1 MYNIS
6 FRLNTSTRSC
16 KLDMKAIELEGDK
29 AKSIFEDRY
38 VWLLLIISLSVRIY
52 LSFLTYV
59 IKNDSVAYMQNAKYI
74 VSGDFLSALRHDYHP
89 LYSLIMA
96 VLYNVIPNME
106 LSGTIISVLFGTLTV
121 VVFYLIGK
129 SVFDQKVS
137 FVSSVILAFHP
148 YAVRFSADIISD
160 STYFFLFIS
169 ALGLGYFAI
178 ANRKLL
184 LVALTGICSA
194 LAYLTRPE
202 GVGILII
209 VAFWC
214 ALKDCARIKILWKEK
229 LISILILV
237 VSFLVFSMP
246 YIVFIKQDTGSW
258 SLTKKKKVS
267 NLAGLEKVIA
277 TLKSDRSVKEE
288 SDKEM
293 EEPDLVESKK
303 VVVAP
308 GNDRSVEEDN
318 NKKKDVSDLAVSEI
332 ELDALKNDR
341 LVKES
346 SDKKKSDRRDI
357 IRQMTAR
364 KSNFKIHLN
373 GIIHVIKKYVSTFH
387 PFLFILFIIGV
398 INWTRVDKKRFFG
411 IYVTSIILFHLI
423 ILYRLN
429 LTHLGHGDNIYQY
442 PSRRHL
448 MPLVIPAV
456 FFVGLGL
463 YVIGAWTHKKFHNCN
478 SIVGFK
484 ELLKSTWNVQLIVL
498 MIVVSVLLPKTLK
511 PQRFDKHG
519 IKVVGQWVRTN
530 SHKSSPAILSS
541 SLRNT
546 YYSGGKHFQAD
557 NINGALVY
565 ARAENVDYILL
576 TYREYMVLEEEIL
589 QYIKGNKITLAYKYP
604 EKEPLNKRSIF
615 LYEVL
620 D

>member
-1 MYNIS
+1 MEALELKNDKTKS
-6 FRLNTSTRSC
+6 FFN
-16 KLDMKAIELEGDK
+16 
-29 AKSIFEDRY
+29 DRY
-38 VWLLLIISLSVRIY
+38 IWLLLIISLSVRIY
-52 LSFLTYV
+52 LSVFTYV
-59 IKNDSVAYMQNAKYI
+59 IKNDSVAYMQNAKFFA
-74 VSGDFLSALRHDYHP
+74 SGDFSSALRHDYHP

-96 VLYNVIPNME
+96 VLYKAVPDME

-121 VVFYLIGK
+121 IAFYLVGK
-129 SVFDQKVS
+129 RVFDQKVS
-137 FVSSVILAFHP
+137 FVSSIVLAFHP

-160 STYFFLFIS
+160 STYFFFFIS

-178 ANRKLL
+178 TNRKILL
-184 LVALTGICSA
+184 FALTGICSA

-202 GVGILII
+202 GIGIIII

-214 ALKDCARIKILWKEK
+214 VLKDFVKIKVLWKEK

-246 YIVFIKQDTGSW
+246 YLVFIKQDTGSW

-267 NLAGLEKVIA
+267 NLAGLGKVLA
-277 TLKSDRSVKEE
+277 TL
-288 SDKEM
+288 
-293 EEPDLVESKK
+293 
-303 VVVAP
+303 
-308 GNDRSVEEDN
+308 G
-318 NKKKDVSDLAVSEI
+318 
-332 ELDALKNDR
+332 NDR
-341 LVKES
+341 LVKEEGDEKKEVPGPVES
-346 SDKKKSDRRDI
+346 EKVLDTLKSDRLVKEDSDKKKSYWKGI
-357 IRQMTAR
+357 VKQMTASR
-364 KSNFKIHLN
+364 SNFKIHLN
-373 GIIHVIKKYVSTFH
+373 GIIHVIKKYISTFH

-411 IYVTSIILFHLI
+411 IYVASIILFHLI

-429 LTHLGHGDNIYQY
+429 LTHLGQGDNIYQY

-463 YVIGAWTHKKFHNCN
+463 YVVGAWTHKKILNCN

-511 PQRFDKHG
+511 PQRFDKYG
-519 IKVVGQWVRTN
+519 IKVVGQWIRTN
-530 SHKSSPAILSS
+530 SHKSSLAVLSG

-557 NINGALVY
+557 NINGALIY
-565 ARAENVDYILL
+565 ARAKSVDYILI
-576 TYREYMVLEEEIL
+576 TYKEYTVLEEEIL
-589 QYIKGNKITLAYKYP
+589 QYIKDKKITLAYKYP

-615 LYEVL
+615 LYEIL
-620 D
+620 Y

>member
-1 MYNIS
+1 MEA
-6 FRLNTSTRSC
+6 L
-16 KLDMKAIELEGDK
+16 ELKNDK
-29 AKSIFEDRY
+29 TKNFFNDRY
-38 VWLLLIISLSVRIY
+38 IWLLLIISLSVRIY
-52 LSFLTYV
+52 LSVFTYV
-59 IKNDSVAYMQNAKYI
+59 IKNDSVAYMQNAKFFA
-74 VSGDFLSALRHDYHP
+74 SGDFSSALRHDYHP

-96 VLYNVIPNME
+96 VLYKAVPNME

-121 VVFYLIGK
+121 IAFYLVGIR
-129 SVFDQKVS
+129 VFDQKVS
-137 FVSSVILAFHP
+137 FVSSIVLAFHP

-160 STYFFLFIS
+160 STYFFFFIS

-178 ANRKLL
+178 TNRKIILF
-184 LVALTGICSA
+184 ALTGICSA

-202 GVGILII
+202 GIGIIII

-214 ALKDCARIKILWKEK
+214 VLKDFVKIKVLWKEK

-246 YIVFIKQDTGSW
+246 YLVFIKQDTGSW

-267 NLAGLEKVIA
+267 NLAGLEKVLA

-288 SDKEM
+288 SDKEK
-293 EEPDLVESKK
+293 EEPGLVEFEK
-303 VVVAP
+303 VLVAP
-308 GNDRSVEEDN
+308 GNDRSVEEGND
-318 NKKKDVSDLAVSEI
+318 KKKDVSDLAVSEK
-332 ELDALKNDR
+332 ELNTLKDDR
-341 LVKES
+341 LVKKG
-346 SDKKKSDRRDI
+346 SDRKKSYWSSTI
-357 IRQMTAR
+357 KQMTAS

-373 GIIHVIKKYVSTFH
+373 GIIHVIKKYISTFH

-411 IYVTSIILFHLI
+411 IYVASIILFHLI

-429 LTHLGHGDNIYQY
+429 LTHLGQGDNIYQY

-463 YVIGAWTHKKFHNCN
+463 YVVGAWTHKKFHNCN
-478 SIVGFK
+478 FIVGFK

-511 PQRFDKHG
+511 PQRFDKYG
-519 IKVVGQWVRTN
+519 IKVVGQWIRTN
-530 SHKSSPAILSS
+530 SHKSSPAILSG

-546 YYSGGKHFQAD
+546 YYSGGKHFQAE
-557 NINGALVY
+557 NINGALGY
-565 ARAENVDYILL
+565 ARAKNVDYILI
-576 TYREYMVLEEEIL
+576 TYKEYIVLEEEIL
-589 QYIKGNKITLAYKYP
+589 QHVKDKKIELAYKYP
-604 EKEPLNKRSIF
+604 EKKPLKRRSVL

-620 D
+620 Y

>member
-1 MYNIS
+1 MEA
-6 FRLNTSTRSC
+6 L
-16 KLDMKAIELEGDK
+16 ELKNDK
-29 AKSIFEDRY
+29 TKNFFNDRY
-38 VWLLLIISLSVRIY
+38 IWLLLIISLSVRIY
-52 LSFLTYV
+52 LSVFTYV
-59 IKNDSVAYMQNAKYI
+59 IKNDSVAYMQNAKFFA
-74 VSGDFLSALRHDYHP
+74 SGDFSSALRHDYHP

-96 VLYNVIPNME
+96 VLYKAVPNME

-121 VVFYLIGK
+121 IAFYLVGIR
-129 SVFDQKVS
+129 VFDQKVS
-137 FVSSVILAFHP
+137 FVSSIVLAFHP
-148 YAVRFSADIISD
+148 YAVRFSADLISD
-160 STYFFLFIS
+160 STYFFFFIS

-178 ANRKLL
+178 TNRKIILF
-184 LVALTGICSA
+184 ALTGICSA

-202 GVGILII
+202 GIGIIII

-214 ALKDCARIKILWKEK
+214 VLKDFVKIKILWKEK

-246 YIVFIKQDTGSW
+246 YLVFIKQDTGSW

-267 NLAGLEKVIA
+267 NLAGLEKVLA

-288 SDKEM
+288 SDKEK
-293 EEPDLVESKK
+293 EEPGLVEFEK
-303 VVVAP
+303 VLVAP
-308 GNDRSVEEDN
+308 GNDRSVEEGND
-318 NKKKDVSDLAVSEI
+318 KKKDVSDLAVSEK
-332 ELDALKNDR
+332 ELNTLKDDR
-341 LVKES
+341 LVKKG
-346 SDKKKSDRRDI
+346 SDRKKSYWSSTI
-357 IRQMTAR
+357 KQMTAS

-373 GIIHVIKKYVSTFH
+373 GIIHVIKKYISTFH

-411 IYVTSIILFHLI
+411 IYVASIILFHLI

-429 LTHLGHGDNIYQY
+429 LTHLGQGDNIYQY

-463 YVIGAWTHKKFHNCN
+463 YVVGAWTHKKFHNCN
-478 SIVGFK
+478 FIVGFK

-511 PQRFDKHG
+511 PQRFDKYG
-519 IKVVGQWVRTN
+519 IKVVGQWIRTN
-530 SHKSSPAILSS
+530 SHKSSPAILSG

-546 YYSGGKHFQAD
+546 YYSGGKHFQAE
-557 NINGALVY
+557 NISGALDY
-565 ARAENVDYILL
+565 ARAKNVDYILI
-576 TYREYMVLEEEIL
+576 TYKEYIVLEEEIL
-589 QYIKGNKITLAYKYP
+589 QHVKDKKIELAYKYP
-604 EKEPLNKRSIF
+604 EKKPLKRRSVL

-620 D
+620 Y

>member
-1 MYNIS
+1 M
-6 FRLNTSTRSC
+6 RS
-16 KLDMKAIELEGDK
+16 MELEDDK
-29 AKSIFEDRY
+29 TKSFLNDRY

-52 LSFLTYV
+52 LSVFTYV
-59 IKNDSVAYMQNAKYI
+59 IKNDSVAYMQNAKFFA
-74 VSGDFLSALRHDYHP
+74 SGDFSSALRHDYHP

-96 VLYNVIPNME
+96 VLYKAVPNME

-121 VVFYLIGK
+121 IAFYLVGK

-137 FVSSVILAFHP
+137 FVSSIVLAFHP

-160 STYFFLFIS
+160 STYFFFFIS

-178 ANRKLL
+178 TNRKILL
-184 LVALTGICSA
+184 FALTGICSA

-202 GVGILII
+202 GIGIIII

-214 ALKDCARIKILWKEK
+214 VLKDFVKIKVLWKEK

-246 YIVFIKQDTGSW
+246 YLVFIKQDTGSW

-267 NLAGLEKVIA
+267 NLAGLENVLA
-277 TLKSDRSVKEE
+277 TLKSDRLVKKE
-288 SDKEM
+288 SDKEK
-293 EEPDLVESKK
+293 EVPGLVESNK
-303 VVVAP
+303 VLVTP
-308 GNDRSVEEDN
+308 RSDRSVEEDN
-318 NKKKDVSDLAVSEI
+318 NKKKDVSDLAMSEKG
-332 ELDALKNDR
+332 LDTLKNDR

-346 SDKKKSDRRDI
+346 SDKKKSDRRDV

-429 LTHLGHGDNIYQY
+429 LTHLGQGDNIYQY

-463 YVIGAWTHKKFHNCN
+463 YVVGAWTHKKFHNCN

-484 ELLKSTWNVQLIVL
+484 ELLKSTWKIQLIVL
-498 MIVVSVLLPKTLK
+498 MIVISILLPKTLK
-511 PQRFDKHG
+511 PQRFDKYG
-519 IKVVGQWVRTN
+519 IKVVGQWIRTN
-530 SHKSSPAILSS
+530 SHKSSPAILSG

-546 YYSGGKHFQAD
+546 YYSGGKHFQAE
-557 NINGALVY
+557 NINGALGY
-565 ARAENVDYILL
+565 ARAKNVDYILI
-576 TYREYMVLEEEIL
+576 TYKEYIVLEEEIL
-589 QYIKGNKITLAYKYP
+589 QHVKDKKIELAYKYP
-604 EKEPLNKRSIF
+604 EKKPLKRRSVL

-620 D
+620 Y

>member
-29 AKSIFEDRY
+29 AKSIFKDRY
-38 VWLLLIISLSVRIY
+38 IWFLLIISLSVRIY
-52 LSFLTYV
+52 LSLFTYV

-178 ANRKLL
+178 VNRKLL
-184 LVALTGICSA
+184 LFALTGICSA

-202 GVGILII
+202 GVGIIII
-209 VAFWC
+209 VVFWC

-246 YIVFIKQDTGSW
+246 YLVFIKQDTGSW

-346 SDKKKSDRRDI
+346 SDKKKSDRRDVV
-357 IRQMTAR
+357 RQMTAR

-411 IYVTSIILFHLI
+411 IYVTSTILFYLI

-448 MPLVIPAV
+448 MPLVILAV
-456 FFVGLGL
+456 FFVGLGV
-463 YVIGAWTHKKFHNCN
+463 YAVGAWIHKKFHNCN
-478 SIVGFK
+478 FIVGFK
-484 ELLKSTWNVQLIVL
+484 ELLENAWKVQLIVL
-498 MIVVSVLLPKTLK
+498 MIVISILLPKTLK
-511 PQRFDKHG
+511 PQRFEKRG
-519 IKVVGQWVRTN
+519 IREAGQWIRTN
-530 SHKSSPAILSS
+530 SHKPSPIILSNS
-541 SLRNT
+541 SRNA
-546 YYSGGKHFQAD
+546 YYAGGKHVQMYGINDALGVAQASK
-557 NINGALVY
+557 A
-565 ARAENVDYILL
+565 DYIIIMQRD
-576 TYREYMVLEEEIL
+576 YNVIEKEVLR
-589 QYIKGNKITLAYKYP
+589 YIKDKKITLAYKYP
-604 EKEPLNKRSIF
+604 EKKPLKRCSVL

-620 D
+620 Y

>member
-1 MYNIS
+1 MEA
-6 FRLNTSTRSC
+6 L
-16 KLDMKAIELEGDK
+16 ELKNDK
-29 AKSIFEDRY
+29 TKNFFNDRY
-38 VWLLLIISLSVRIY
+38 IWLLLIISLSVRIY
-52 LSFLTYV
+52 LSVFTYV
-59 IKNDSVAYMQNAKYI
+59 IKNDSVAYMQNAKFFA
-74 VSGDFLSALRHDYHP
+74 SGDFSSALRHDYHP

-96 VLYNVIPNME
+96 VLYKAVPNME

-121 VVFYLIGK
+121 IAFYLVGIR
-129 SVFDQKVS
+129 VFDQKVS
-137 FVSSVILAFHP
+137 FVSSIVLAFHP
-148 YAVRFSADIISD
+148 YAVRFSADLISD
-160 STYFFLFIS
+160 STYFFFFIS

-178 ANRKLL
+178 TNRKIILF
-184 LVALTGICSA
+184 ALTGICSA

-202 GVGILII
+202 GIGIIII

-214 ALKDCARIKILWKEK
+214 VLKDFVKIKILWKEK

-246 YIVFIKQDTGSW
+246 YLVFIKQDTGSW

-267 NLAGLEKVIA
+267 NLAGLEKVLA

-288 SDKEM
+288 SDKEK
-293 EEPDLVESKK
+293 EEPGLVEFEK
-303 VVVAP
+303 VLVAP
-308 GNDRSVEEDN
+308 GNDRSVEEGND
-318 NKKKDVSDLAVSEI
+318 KKKDVSDLAVSEK
-332 ELDALKNDR
+332 ELNTLKDDR
-341 LVKES
+341 LVKKG
-346 SDKKKSDRRDI
+346 SDRKKSYWSSTI
-357 IRQMTAR
+357 KQMTAS

-373 GIIHVIKKYVSTFH
+373 GIIHVIKKYISTFH

-411 IYVTSIILFHLI
+411 IYVASIILFHLI

-429 LTHLGHGDNIYQY
+429 LTHLGQGDNIYQY

-463 YVIGAWTHKKFHNCN
+463 YVVGAWTHKKILNCN

-511 PQRFDKHG
+511 PQRFDKYG
-519 IKVVGQWVRTN
+519 IKVVGQWIRTN
-530 SHKSSPAILSS
+530 SHKSSPAILSG

-546 YYSGGKHFQAD
+546 YYSGGKHFQAE
-557 NINGALVY
+557 NINGSLVY
-565 ARAENVDYILL
+565 AIAKNVDYIII
-576 TYREYMVLEEEIL
+576 TYKEYMALEEEIL

-604 EKEPLNKRSIF
+604 EKKPLNKRSIF
-615 LYEVL
+615 LYKVL
-620 D
+620 R